1 MSARRSFFDS
11 GYRVE
16 IDRTVC
22 DAYGTCAELLPELIT
37 LDEWGYPII
46 AAGNVP
52 ELLLSD
58 ARRAVESCPI
68 VALRLAKV
76 PQPTPESRP
85 EARPESRP
93 DRQVGVPP
101 WPPRPP
107 QQQPRKSMPRKR

>member
-1 MSARRSFFDS
+1 MNTRRPIPFLDS
-11 GYRVE
+11 GHRIE

-46 AAGNVP
+46 APGNVP
-52 ELLLSD
+52 ELLLRE

-76 PQPTPESRP
+76 PTPQAET
-85 EARPESRP
+85 RP
-93 DRQVGVPP
+93 DRQTGVAP

-107 QQQPRKSMPRKR
+107 QKEPRRSMPRKR

>member
-1 MSARRSFFDS
+1 MNARRPFMDS
-11 GYRVE
+11 GFRIE

-46 AAGNVP
+46 AAGNIP
-52 ELLLSD
+52 EPLLNH
-58 ARRAVESCPI
+58 ARQAVESCPI

-76 PQPTPESRP
+76 PTPQAET
-85 EARPESRP
+85 RP
-93 DRQVGVPP
+93 DRQTGVPP

-107 QQQPRKSMPRKR
+107 QQTPRKSMPRKR

>member
-1 MSARRSFFDS
+1 MNARRSFFDS

-22 DAYGTCAELLPELIT
+22 DAHGTCAELLPELIT

-52 ELLLSD
+52 ELLQGD

-68 VALRLAKV
+68 VALRLAKM
-76 PQPTPESRP
+76 PQAQPET
-85 EARPESRP
+85 RP
-93 DRQVGVPP
+93 DRQAGVPP

-107 QQQPRKSMPRKR
+107 QQPPRKSMPRKR